1 MEPIDTSHAAG
12 QQWLNVRNISPE
24 TSNLQK
30 RSRQAGVPGGAN
42 PINIARGTE
51 APKSNKSFK

>member
-12 QQWLNVRNISPE
+12 QQWVNVRNISPE
-24 TSNLQK
+24 TRALQLK
-30 RSRQAGVPGGAN
+30 ARRDGVPGGAN
-42 PINIARGTE
+42 PINVARGTE